1 MVLGATPAQMGILS
15 AIGSASTLLFSLSAG
30 VLADRVKRR
39 PIMIAADLGRALLL
53 GAIPVFAGLHL
64 LSIAQLIAIA
74 AVAGILTV
82 LFDVAYQSY
91 LPSLVGSVDLL
102 EGNRLLSISGATA
115 EILGPSLTGILV
127 QLISAPRAILLDA
140 LSFLVSGASVFAIRV
155 PEPAPQPSGEAAI
168 LAETLAGFRTIL
180 AHPTLR
186 LLLLRAVFAFFS
198 MGPVFTFYVLYPI
211 RILHLRPAALGLAI
225 ALGGA
230 GSLSGGLSAQRLSK
244 RIPARLTFFL
254 SAVITGVATLF
265 IPLAAVWSRYALL
278 CLCIQQFF
286 GDFAWTIY
294 AVNETTLRQTASPP
308 AVLGRVNAAM
318 QLASRGMLP
327 IGALFGGYIAGSFG
341 IVNTLWLGS
350 AGVLLSTLWLL
361 PLAKLEIRHP

>member
-1 MVLGATPAQMGILS
+1 MGILS
-15 AIGSASTLLFSLSAG
+15 AIGSASVLLFSLSAG
-30 VLADRVKRR
+30 VIADRVKRR
-39 PIMIAADLGRALLL
+39 PIMLAADFGRALLL
-53 GAIPVFAGLHL
+53 LAIPVLASLHL
-64 LSIAQLIAIA
+64 LAISHLIGIA
-74 AVAGILTV
+74 ALAGILTV

-91 LPSLVGSVDLL
+91 LPSLVGSENLL

-115 EILGPSLTGILV
+115 EILGPSLAGILV

-140 LSFLVSGASVFAIRV
+140 LSFLVSGASVLAIRV
-155 PEPAPQPSGEAAI
+155 PEPVLRPAMDAAI

-180 AHPTLR
+180 GHPTLR
-186 LLLLRAVFAFFS
+186 LLLFRAVFAFLS

-211 RILHLRPAALGLAI
+211 RILHLRPAALGFAI

-230 GSLSGGLSAQRLSK
+230 GSLCGGLSAQRLLK
-244 RIPARLTFFL
+244 HFPAQLTFFF
-254 SAVITGVATLF
+254 SAVVTGISTLF
-265 IPLAAVWSRYALL
+265 IPLASVSNHYALL

-308 AVLGRVNAAM
+308 NVLGRVNAAM

-327 IGALFGGYIAGSFG
+327 IGALIGGYVAGSFG

-361 PLAKLEIRHP
+361 PLVELDVRHP